1 MREGATR
8 RGFILRGAAS
18 VGALALAGCTAVSQ
32 QPWIDP
38 LLRSAEA
45 LTKRVQRLFAG
56 SHTLAPEYT
65 KAEIAPSFRA
75 NGTLDPGTEFY
86 RKQAASGFKDWRITV
101 SGLVDHPLSLTMD
114 QLRAMPSRTQ
124 ITRHDCV
131 EGWSCIGE
139 WTGTPV
145 KLVLALAGP
154 KETAKYAVFHCADPM
169 TDSDGD
175 GINDSD
181 FYYESL
187 DMVEA
192 THPQTI
198 LAYKLNGKDLGIEHG
213 APVRVRAERQLGYK
227 QPKYVMS
234 IELVDDYG
242 KIAGG
247 KGGYWEDQGYNWW
260 GGI

>member
-1 MREGATR
+1 MAERASR
-8 RGFILRGAAS
+8 RSFLVRTVAGVS
-18 VGALALAGCTAVSQ
+18 ALALAGCDSLYQ
-32 QPWIDP
+32 SSWIDP

-45 LTKRVQRLFAG
+45 LTKRVQRLFGG
-56 SHTLAPEYT
+56 SHALAQEFT
-65 KAEIAPSFRA
+65 KSDIAPVFRA
-75 NGTLDPGTEFY
+75 NGTLDPGTAEY
-86 RKQAASGFKDWRITV
+86 RKHVANGFKDWRITV
-101 SGLVDHPLSLTMD
+101 AGLVEHPLSLSLD

-139 WTGTPV
+139 WTGTPLQ
-145 KLVLALAGP
+145 LVLALAKP
-154 KETAKYAVFHCADPM
+154 KEDARYIVVRCADPM
-169 TDSDGD
+169 TDTDGD
-175 GINDSD
+175 GVNDSN

-192 THPQTI
+192 THPQTL
-198 LAYKLNGKDLGIEHG
+198 LAYNLNGQPLPIANG
-213 APVRVRAERQLGYK
+213 APVRIRAERQLGYK
-227 QPKYVMS
+227 QPKYVTA
-234 IELVDDYG
+234 IELVDDFS

>member
-8 RGFILRGAAS
+8 RGFLMRGLA
-18 VGALALAGCTAVSQ
+18 GAGTLALAGCHSVSQ
-32 QPWIDP
+32 QPWADP

-56 SHTLAPEYT
+56 DHALAQEFT
-65 KAEIAPSFRA
+65 KADIAPSFRA
-75 NGTLDPGTEFY
+75 NGTLDPGTAEY
-86 RKQAASGFKDWRITV
+86 RAHAQNNFADWRVTV
-101 SGLVDHPLSLTMD
+101 GGLVEHPLSLSIA
-114 QLRAMPSRTQ
+114 QLRKMPSRTQ

-139 WTGTPV
+139 WTGV
-145 KLVLALAGP
+145 QMSQILALAEP
-154 KETAKYAVFHCADPM
+154 KQNAKYVVFYCADPM
-169 TDSDGD
+169 SDSDGD

-198 LAYKLNGKDLGIEHG
+198 LAYNLNGQPLAIEHG
-213 APVRVRAERQLGYK
+213 APVRIRAERQLGYK
-227 QPKYVMS
+227 QPKYVKDIVVVGS
-234 IELVDDYG
+234 LE
-242 KIAGG
+242 KIGGG

>member
-1 MREGATR
+1 MNDTSR
-8 RGFILRGAAS
+8 RGFLVRGLAGMAT
-18 VGALALAGCTAVSQ
+18 LALSGCTSLSQ
-32 QPWIDP
+32 QPWVDT

-56 SHTLAPEYT
+56 SHALAHEYS
-65 KAEIAPSFRA
+65 KADIAPVFRA
-75 NGTLDPGTEFY
+75 NGTLDPGTAEY
-86 RKQAASGFKDWRITV
+86 RAHAQINFADWRIPVT
-101 SGLVDHPLSLTMD
+101 GLVEHPIALTMA

-139 WTGTPV
+139 WTGTPL
-145 KLVLALAGP
+145 KLVLALAQP
-154 KETAKYAVFHCADPM
+154 KENARYVVFYCADPM
-169 TDSDGD
+169 TDTNGD

-187 DMVEA
+187 DLVEA
-192 THPQTI
+192 THPQTL
-198 LAYKLNGKDLGIEHG
+198 LAYQLNGQPLAIEHG

-227 QPKYVMS
+227 QPKYVKA
-234 IELVDDYG
+234 IELAESLDRIG
-242 KIAGG
+242 GG

>member
-8 RGFILRGAAS
+8 RGFLMRGLAGI
-18 VGALALAGCTAVSQ
+18 GALALAGCNSASQ
-32 QPWIDP
+32 PAWVDP

-56 SHTLAPEYT
+56 DHALAQEFT
-65 KAEIAPSFRA
+65 KADIAPVFRA
-75 NGTLDPGTEFY
+75 NGTLDPGTAEY
-86 RKQAASGFKDWRITV
+86 REHAQKNFADWNVTV
-101 SGLVDHPLSLTMD
+101 GGLVEHPLSLSIA
-114 QLRAMPSRTQ
+114 QLRKMPSRTQ

-139 WTGTPV
+139 WTGTP
-145 KLVLALAGP
+145 LAQILALAGVKP
-154 KETAKYAVFHCADPM
+154 SAKYAVFYCADPM
-169 TDSDGD
+169 TDTNGD

-198 LAYKLNGKDLGIEHG
+198 LAYDLNGQPLDIAHG
-213 APVRVRAERQLGYK
+213 APVRIRAERQLGYK
-227 QPKYVMS
+227 QPKYVKD
-234 IELVDDYG
+234 IVLVESLE
-242 KIAGG
+242 KIGGG

>member
-1 MREGATR
+1 MSDGSTR
-8 RGFILRGAAS
+8 RGILARGAAGI
-18 VGALALAGCTAVSQ
+18 GALALSGCTALSQ
-32 QPWIDP
+32 QSWVDKV
-38 LLRSAEA
+38 LRSAEW
-45 LTKRVQRLFAG
+45 LTYHAERLFAG
-56 SHTLAPEYT
+56 SHALATEYN
-65 KAEIAPSFRA
+65 KADIAPSFRA

-86 RKQAASGFKDWRITV
+86 RRQAANNFKEWRITV
-101 SGLVDHPLSLTMD
+101 GGLVDHPLSLSMD

-145 KLVLALAGP
+145 RLLLALAGP
-154 KETAKYAVFHCADPM
+154 KPNAKYAVFRCADPM

-175 GINDSD
+175 GVNDSD

-198 LAYKLNGKDLGIEHG
+198 LAYKLNGRALGIEHG

-234 IELVDDYG
+234 IELVDDYS
-242 KIAGG
+242 KIGGG

>member
-1 MREGATR
+1 MTDGATR
-8 RGFILRGAAS
+8 RSFVIRGVAGIS
-18 VGALALAGCTAVSQ
+18 ALALAGCTAVSQ

-45 LTKRVQRLFAG
+45 LTKRVQRLFGG
-56 SHTLAPEYT
+56 SSSLAQEFT
-65 KAEIAPSFRA
+65 KADIAPMFRA
-75 NGTLDPGTEFY
+75 NGTLDPGT
-86 RKQAASGFKDWRITV
+86 AAYQKHAAAGFKDWRVTV
-101 SGLVDHPLSLTMD
+101 SGLVDHPLSLSMD
-114 QLRAMPSRTQ
+114 QIRAMPSRTQ

-139 WTGTPV
+139 WTGTPL
-145 KLVLALAGP
+145 KLILALAGP
-154 KETAKYAVFHCADPM
+154 KESAKYAVFRCADPM

-175 GINDSD
+175 GVNDTD

-198 LAYKLNGKDLGIEHG
+198 LAYQLNGQNLGIEHG

-234 IELVDDYG
+234 VELVDSYD
-242 KIAGG
+242 KIGGG

>member
-1 MREGATR
+1 MGDGATR
-8 RGFILRGAAS
+8 RGFLVRGFAGIAT
-18 VGALALAGCTAVSQ
+18 LALAGCDSISQ
-32 QPWIDP
+32 QPWLDP

-56 SHTLAPEYT
+56 DHALAQEFT
-65 KAEIAPSFRA
+65 KADIAPMFRA
-75 NGTLDPGTEFY
+75 NGTLDPGTQEY
-86 RKQAASGFKDWRITV
+86 REHAQKNFADWRITV
-101 SGLVDHPLSLTMD
+101 GGLVEHPLSLSMD
-114 QLRAMPSRTQ
+114 QLRKLPARTQ

-139 WTGTPV
+139 WTGAQMAHI
-145 KLVLALAGP
+145 LALAQP
-154 KETAKYAVFHCADPM
+154 KEQARYVVFYCADPM
-169 TDSDGD
+169 SDSDGD

-192 THPQTI
+192 THPQTL
-198 LAYKLNGKDLGIEHG
+198 LAYGLNGQDLDIAHG

-227 QPKYVMS
+227 QPKYVKD
-234 IELVDDYG
+234 IVLVDSLE
-242 KIAGG
+242 KIGGG